1 MSAKEEFSK
10 ELEKLKKMSFQDT
23 IWYLWSYYKVYLVLF
38 LAAAAFLGVVATA
51 FYNTTFTTRLGV
63 AMVNNH
69 SPNPQNADLL
79 EEQLRRILNCG
90 KKDLVEINS
99 GLYLGEEAN
108 AEDSYL
114 AQTKL
119 AALMASDA
127 LDLLIADQ
135 ETIELYAQADSLW
148 NLEQLLSESQSAVP
162 EENFCLSSDSAGNP
176 LPFSLSLEGTWLSE
190 NSYLSQ
196 DCVYLAVIK
205 SSPRTEAAVQVINS
219 LFP

>member
-10 ELEKLKKMSFQDT
+10 ELEKLKKMSFQDK

-127 LDLLIADQ
+127 LDLL
-135 ETIELYAQADSLW
+135 
-148 NLEQLLSESQSAVP
+148 
-162 EENFCLSSDSAGNP
+162 
-176 LPFSLSLEGTWLSE
+176 
-190 NSYLSQ
+190 
-196 DCVYLAVIK
+196 LAV
-205 SSPRTEAAVQVINS
+205 Q
-219 LFP
+219 

>member
-1 MSAKEEFSK
+1 
-10 ELEKLKKMSFQDT
+10 MSFQDK
-23 IWYLWSYYKVYLVLF
+23 IWYLCHIIKFIWFSFWPLPHSWESLPLPF
-38 LAAAAFLGVVATA
+38 IIPPLQPALG
-51 FYNTTFTTRLGV
+51 LP
-63 AMVNNH
+63 MVNNH

>member
-10 ELEKLKKMSFQDT
+10 ELEKLKKMSFQDK

-90 KKDLVEINS
+90 
-99 GLYLGEEAN
+99 GEEAN